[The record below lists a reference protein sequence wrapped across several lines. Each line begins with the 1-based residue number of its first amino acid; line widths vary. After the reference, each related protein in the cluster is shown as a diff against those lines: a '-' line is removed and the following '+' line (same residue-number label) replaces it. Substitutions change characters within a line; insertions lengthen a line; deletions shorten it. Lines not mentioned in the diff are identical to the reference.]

1 MRPRLPLLV
10 AALAGCLL
18 PAQGCIMCDP
28 KALKALKSLENDY
41 LPGHLEAKHHQNV
54 MKRVQEALQNFEE
67 LPIDENSYVGVI
79 DEPTLEKV
87 SWSFLKDLKRI
98 TDSDVKGEL
107 FVKELFWMLHQ
118 EKDTFARHVAQFQRE
133 ERRVEVRAMED
144 LILDCEL
151 NWHKASEGLT
161 DYSFYRVWSNNS
173 ETLMS
178 KGKEP
183 TLTKPLV
190 GQEDEG
196 TYRCEL
202 GSVKGGLAT
211 VIHFHVTVLPPN
223 TKEVP
228 SINTETQGCLAPGE
242 MPANFPQLPT
252 TVQDTISQP
261 QKLEKMLRGRL
272 VGLLIGGFVV
282 LITVVVTVILCFRS
296 GKAMDAIKYWLGT
309 RSVAAQH
316 PKVPEEKATQ
326 SEDK

>member
-133 ERRVEVRAMED
+133 AFCPNKCGMMLQSLIWCSNCEKQVHACQKSKDCGERRVEVRAMED

-211 VIHFHVTVLPPN
+211 VIHFHVTGYFAFGLGR
-223 TKEVP
+223 
-228 SINTETQGCLAPGE
+228 QW
-242 MPANFPQLPT
+242 MP
-252 TVQDTISQP
+252 
-261 QKLEKMLRGRL
+261 
-272 VGLLIGGFVV
+272 
-282 LITVVVTVILCFRS
+282 
-296 GKAMDAIKYWLGT
+296 
-309 RSVAAQH
+309 
-316 PKVPEEKATQ
+316 
-326 SEDK
+326 